1 MGRFVG
7 SDPGADPRELTVVA
21 VFEARPGQDEALGEA
36 LVAMLAPTRAEDGCI
51 RYDLHQTRAVEGQW
65 FFDEIWASA
74 AHHAAHRD
82 TPHVQALL
90 ARGGELYDAPI
101 TEYKADRV
109 EP

>member
-1 MGRFVG
+1 
-7 SDPGADPRELTVVA
+7 VA
-21 VFEARPGQDEALGEA
+21 VFQARPGQDEALGEA
-36 LVAMLAPTRAEDGCI
+36 LVAMLAPTRSEDGCI
-51 RYDLHQTRAVEGQW
+51 RYDLQRTRGVQSQW

-74 AHHAAHRD
+74 AHHAAHRG

-101 TEYKADRV
+101 TEYKGDRV

>member
-1 MGRFVG
+1 VE
-7 SDPGADPRELTVVA
+7 PHADSRELTVVA
-21 VFEARPGQDEALGEA
+21 VFQARPGRNDDLRDA

-51 RYDLHQTRAVEGQW
+51 RYDLHRSRGVEGQW

-74 AHHAAHRD
+74 AHHAAHRE

-90 ARGGELYDAPI
+90 ARGGDLYDAPI
-101 TEYKADRV
+101 TEYKGDRL

>member
-1 MGRFVG
+1 M
-7 SDPGADPRELTVVA
+7 DPTLDSREFTVVA
-21 VFEARPGQDEALGEA
+21 VFQARAGQDAALGEA

-51 RYDLHQTRAVEGQW
+51 RYDLHRTRGVEGQW

-74 AHHAAHRD
+74 AHHAAHRE

-101 TEYKADRV
+101 TEFKGDRV
-109 EP
+109 ERT